1 MDILGYLDVTLLMG
15 APELGTIIKNGQNKA
30 LPGCEIRLGVQSE
43 NVLRIQDYIFL
54 ADKQIFCICSLNV
67 ASELVVTSR
76 SRTCFLMSMILP
88 LGLV

>member
-1 MDILGYLDVTLLMG
+1 MG
-15 APELGTIIKNGQNKA
+15 APELVTIIKNGQNKA
-30 LPGCEIRLGVQSE
+30 LPGCDIRLGVQSE
-43 NVLRIQDYIFL
+43 NVLRIQDFL
-54 ADKQIFCICSLNV
+54 ADEQIFCICSLNV